1 MTGMFLV
8 NVLLAIAW
16 VLVTGGFSLLN
27 GLFGF
32 VLGLAALSLIREQIG
47 TIGYVRRVRRLAS
60 LALLFLYE
68 LVMSAVRVFKLV
80 LTPDLSKLQP
90 GFVAFPLT
98 VDRDFEI
105 ALLANLITLT
115 PGTLSVDVSD
125 NRRTLYIH
133 AIHVPDPEAMK
144 ADIATG
150 FERKIMEAFR

>member
-8 NVLLAIAW
+8 NVLLAVAW
-16 VLVTGGFSLLN
+16 VFVTGGFSLLN

-47 TIGYVRRVRRLAS
+47 TIGYVRRVRRVTS
-60 LALLFLYE
+60 LAGLFLYE

-80 LTPDLSKLQP
+80 LTPDLSKLEP
-90 GFVAFPLT
+90 GFVAYPLT

-105 ALLANLITLT
+105 SLLANLITLT

-133 AIHVPDPEAMK
+133 AIHVPDPEALK
-144 ADIATG
+144 RDIATG

>member
-16 VLVTGGFSLLN
+16 VLVTGSFSLIN

-32 VLGLAALSLIREQIG
+32 VLGLGALALIREQIG
-47 TIGYVRRVRRLAS
+47 TIGYVRRVRRVTS

-80 LTPDLSKLQP
+80 LTPDLSTLQP
-90 GFVAFPLT
+90 GFVAYPLT

-105 ALLANLITLT
+105 SLLANLITLT

-133 AIHVPDPEAMK
+133 AIHVPDPDAMRE
-144 ADIATG
+144 DISTG
-150 FERKIMEAFR
+150 FERKILEAFR